1 VDEKWD
7 PEEWLDFVIWSERNG
22 ADVSQSQT
30 HVVWRHPEKPE
41 LFHREGILPAYVSVY
56 GVVEWWDDGHPVFL
70 CMPNEDA
77 DGAVELG
84 GGFSHV
90 PGEPW
95 LEAKWKAFEL
105 WASRNGATVYK
116 DAFVFWDDPD
126 TKEHHRQSTDYPY
139 SSSPYPTFVFK
150 DDASMTWFY
159 KGTCYH
165 GMGCRELVQP

>member
-7 PEEWLDFVIWSERNG
+7 PEEWPDFVIWSERNG

-30 HVVWRHPEKPE
+30 HVVWRHPEKPG

-105 WASRNGATVYK
+105 WASRNGACVSK
-116 DAFVFWDDPD
+116 DAMVYWKSAGTF
-126 TKEHHRQSTDYPY
+126 HRDHGYPA
-139 SSSPYPTFVFK
+139 FIDVLGN
-150 DDASMTWFY
+150 MTWWHY
-159 KGTCYH
+159 GTNYY
-165 GMGCRELVQP
+165 GVYPEPQ